1 MKLKAT
7 AYLKLATE
15 EWRGKYDSVGDFS
28 EGLAQ
33 VELNGKW
40 GYVNKQGEEVVPVK
54 YDSLRYFS
62 EGLAIVKLNNRCGF
76 INEQGEEVV
85 PPKYDEVVDFHEG
98 FAVVRLNDKFG
109 YINTEGTVVVPCKY
123 DWVADYWPRKDLHL
137 VVVKLNYMWGV
148 VDNTTGKELLPCVYN
163 ESEIPVKTLEEAI
176 NLSNRIKK
184 KYEQDAEGLELT
196 IPEFDWKSWYEQV
209 TKSS

>member
-54 YDSLRYFS
+54 YDYAWSFR
-62 EGLAIVKLNNRCGF
+62 EGLARVELKG
-76 INEQGEEVV
+76 Q
-85 PPKYDEVVDFHEG
+85 YSVVD
-98 FAVVRLNDKFG
+98 K
-109 YINTEGTVVVPCKY
+109 
-123 DWVADYWPRKDLHL
+123 
-137 VVVKLNYMWGV
+137 
-148 VDNTTGKELLPCVYN
+148 TGKELLPCVYN
-163 ESEIPVKTLEEAI
+163 ENEIPVKTLEEAL

-184 KYEQDAEGLELT
+184 KYEQDAEGLQLT